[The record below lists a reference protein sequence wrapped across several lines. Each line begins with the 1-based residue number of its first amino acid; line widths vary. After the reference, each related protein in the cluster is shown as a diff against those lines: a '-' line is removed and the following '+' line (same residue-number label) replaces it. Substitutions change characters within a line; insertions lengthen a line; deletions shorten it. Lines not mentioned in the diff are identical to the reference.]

1 MRKLFAISFLF
12 ACGSQIAQAQP
23 AKRVMRPSDVFK
35 MVAVADP
42 QVSPDGQ
49 WVAYTVTKVDSLK
62 DSRSSDVWMVSWDG
76 KTNIQL
82 THSPESE
89 SSPRW
94 SPDGKYIS
102 FLSSRQEGKG
112 NQVWLLDRR
121 GGEAKRI
128 TSYKSGVSA
137 HVWSPD
143 SKKLLLTITDPEPE
157 DSGKVKTAKPMVM
170 DKYKIKQDVEGYR
183 YKKLYSHLYLF
194 DVEKKKT
201 DTLTKG
207 AFNHSAALWSPD
219 GSSIAF
225 VSNHTDDPDKNQN
238 NDIFVLEA
246 KPGAVAKKLTTWAG
260 SDNNPQ
266 WSPDGQQIVYTR
278 STSAD
283 NYAMYDQ
290 PVLAV
295 ISKNGGEPRVL
306 SQALDR
312 GVSGPRWMADG
323 KSIVA
328 LVTDDRQQYPAQFDA
343 QTGKMTRLM
352 QAQGAEIIQ
361 GVNHSGEKWS
371 MLASNPFTP
380 PEIYAFENNF
390 LRRLTNQT
398 DSLISNLKFANVK
411 GVTATAKDG
420 NTVNGILY
428 RPADSAENKPLPLLL
443 IIHGGPV
450 GQDDYGFNMQSQILA
465 GAGYA
470 VVNVNYRGSNGR
482 GLAYCKAISGDW
494 GNLEVVDLHAMVDE
508 LVKQGVADPNRL
520 GVGGWSYG
528 GILTDYLIA
537 TDTRFKAAVSGA
549 GVGFTM
555 SLYGV
560 DQYIMQ
566 YDNEIGPPWKN
577 LDTYL
582 KLGYPLLKADRIKT
596 PTLFMVGEK
605 DFNVP
610 AVGSEQMYQA
620 LRSQDIPTQ
629 YVVYP
634 GQFHGIT
641 VPSYQADRFTRYIDW
656 YNKYIKK

>member
-1 MRKLFAISFLF
+1 MRKAGATFIFLL
-12 ACGSQIAQAQP
+12 SLTTLVSAQT
-23 AKRVMRPSDVFK
+23 KRVLKPTDIFK
-35 MVAVADP
+35 MPSVSDP

-49 WVAYTVTKVDSLK
+49 WVAYTLTTVDSIK
-62 DSRSSDVWMVSWDG
+62 DNRSTDIWMVSWDG
-76 KTNIQL
+76 KTSLQL
-82 THSPESE
+82 TFSPESE
-89 SSPRW
+89 SAPRW
-94 SPDGKYIS
+94 SPDGKYLS

-112 NQVWLLDRR
+112 SQLWLLDRR
-121 GGEAKRI
+121 GGEAKRV
-128 TSYKSGVSA
+128 TTFKSGISA
-137 HVWSPD
+137 YAWAPD
-143 SKKLLLTITDPEPE
+143 GKKVLLTITDPEPE

-170 DKYKIKQDVEGYR
+170 DKYKIKQDVQGYR
-183 YKKLYSHLYLF
+183 YKNLYSHLYLF
-194 DVEKKKT
+194 DIEKKKT

-207 AFNHSAALWSPD
+207 SFNHSAAVWSPD
-219 GSSIAF
+219 GTRIAF
-225 VSNHTDDPDKNQN
+225 VSNQTEDPDKNEN
-238 NDIFVLEA
+238 TDIFIIDA
-246 KPGAVAKKLTTWAG
+246 KPGSVAKKLTTWTG

-266 WSPDGQQIVYTR
+266 WSPDGQRIVYTR
-278 STSAD
+278 STSPE

-290 PVLAV
+290 PVLTVVSA
-295 ISKNGGEPRVL
+295 SGGEPQLL
-306 SQALDR
+306 SQSLDR
-312 GVSGPRWMADG
+312 GVGSPRWLNDNTG
-323 KSIVA
+323 IIA
-328 LVTDDRQQYPAQFDA
+328 LVTDDREQYPALFVPATNAYTKIEVGNNIFQSTNYA
-343 QTGKMTRLM
+343 GGKW
-352 QAQGAEIIQ
+352 A
-361 GVNHSGEKWS
+361 V
-371 MLASNPFTP
+371 LASNPTTP
-380 PEIYAFENNF
+380 TEVYAFENSS
-390 LRRLTNQT
+390 LRRLTFHT
-398 DSLISNLKFANVK
+398 DSLMKNIKLAKVS
-411 GVTATAKDG
+411 GVTAKAKDG
-420 NTVNGILY
+420 NTVNGVLY
-428 RPADSAENKPLPLLL
+428 RPADSAETKPMPLLL

-450 GQDDYGFNMQSQILA
+450 AQDDYGFNMQSQVLA

-482 GLAYCKAISGDW
+482 GLAYTKAISGDW
-494 GNLEVVDLHAMVDE
+494 GNLEVVDLHAVVDE
-508 LVKQGVADPNRL
+508 LVKQGIADSARL

-582 KLGYPLLKADRIKT
+582 KIGYPLLKADRIKT

-620 LRSQDIPTQ
+620 LRSQGIPTQ

-641 VPSYQADRFTRYIDW
+641 VPSYQADRLTRYIEW
-656 YNKYIKK
+656 FNKYIKK

>member
-1 MRKLFAISFLF
+1 MKRFTGIIILLVGVTGFIRAQTPKRSMKPADLFKLAGVS
-12 ACGSQIAQAQP
+12 
-23 AKRVMRPSDVFK
+23 
-35 MVAVADP
+35 DP
-42 QVSPDGQ
+42 QVSPDGL
-49 WVAYTVTKVDSLK
+49 WVAYTVSTIDSIK
-62 DSRSSDVWMVSWDG
+62 DNRSSDVWMVSWDG
-76 KTNIQL
+76 QNNIQL

-94 SPDGKYIS
+94 SPDGKFLS

-121 GGEAKRI
+121 GGEAKRL
-128 TSYKSGVSA
+128 TTYKSGVSA
-137 HVWSPD
+137 QAWSPD

-157 DSGKVKTAKPMVM
+157 DTGKVKTAKPMVM

-194 DVEKKKT
+194 DIEKKKT

-207 AFNHSAALWSPD
+207 SYNHSAAVWSPD
-219 GSSIAF
+219 GNSIAF
-225 VSNHTDDPDKNQN
+225 VSNRTEDPDKNEN
-238 NDIFVLEA
+238 SDIFIIDA
-246 KPGAVAKKLTTWAG
+246 KPGSVAKKLTAWNG
-260 SDNNPQ
+260 SDNSPQ
-266 WSPDGQQIVYTR
+266 WSPDGQSIAYTR
-278 STSAD
+278 STSPG

-295 ISKNGGEPRVL
+295 VSKNGGEPKLL
-306 SQALDR
+306 SLSLDR
-312 GVSGPRWMADG
+312 GVSAPKWANDNTG
-323 KSIVA
+323 IVA
-328 LVTDDRQQYPAQFDA
+328 LVTDDRQQYPALFDA
-343 QTGKMTRLM
+343 VTGSMKKLLDGT
-352 QAQGAEIIQ
+352 QII
-361 GVNHSGEKWS
+361 NSSNYASGKWA
-371 MLASNPFTP
+371 MLASNPSTP
-380 PEIYAFENNF
+380 TEIYAFENGG
-390 LRRLTNQT
+390 LRRLTNHT
-398 DSLISNLKFANVK
+398 DSFTAPLKLAKVK
-411 GVTATAKDG
+411 GVSAKAKDG
-420 NTVNGILY
+420 NVVNGVLY
-428 RPADSAENKPLPLLL
+428 WPADSAENKALPLLV

-450 GQDDYGFNMQSQILA
+450 AQDDYAFNMQGQVLA

-470 VVNVNYRGSNGR
+470 VVNVNYRGSSGR

-494 GNLEVVDLHAMVDE
+494 GNLEVVDLHAIVDE

-549 GVGFTM
+549 GVGFTL

-566 YDNEIGPPWKN
+566 YENEIGPPWKN
-577 LDTYL
+577 IDTYL

-610 AVGSEQMYQA
+610 AAGSEQMYQA
-620 LRSQDIPTQ
+620 LRTQDIPTQ

-634 GQFHGIT
+634 GQFHGIS

-656 YNKYIKK
+656 FNKYIKK